1 MNILLRYP
9 KIVAAYS
16 PHFEDLFSR
25 EGYVHFCRYLSGLL
39 VSENKTV
46 EGINRL
52 FVLDR
57 RNQSS
62 CNRFL
67 GCQNFDIDALHARRL
82 GLLQSKEA
90 THFKTGNQGVLS
102 LDDTLLSHYGRQM
115 EKIHNLYDH
124 VNGCYILAHNLVS
137 LHYSDDATD
146 YPIAHTLWEPADWEA
161 IGLKM
166 KALGVHVNA
175 NKFANRFTNPTKWR
189 HYMRDRYR
197 DCKDKHPDLRAMYK
211 TKLDIGLGL
220 VRQFRVNYPAID
232 LPVAMDSGYTSADL
246 CQIL

>member
-62 CNRFL
+62 CNRFMVAKIL
-67 GCQNFDIDALHARRL
+67 ILMPFTPVGLACFNPRR
-82 GLLQSKEA
+82 QRVSK
-90 THFKTGNQGVLS
+90 
-102 LDDTLLSHYGRQM
+102 
-115 EKIHNLYDH
+115 
-124 VNGCYILAHNLVS
+124 
-137 LHYSDDATD
+137 
-146 YPIAHTLWEPADWEA
+146 
-161 IGLKM
+161 
-166 KALGVHVNA
+166 
-175 NKFANRFTNPTKWR
+175 
-189 HYMRDRYR
+189 
-197 DCKDKHPDLRAMYK
+197 
-211 TKLDIGLGL
+211 
-220 VRQFRVNYPAID
+220 RVIK
-232 LPVAMDSGYTSADL
+232 GYFP
-246 CQIL
+246 